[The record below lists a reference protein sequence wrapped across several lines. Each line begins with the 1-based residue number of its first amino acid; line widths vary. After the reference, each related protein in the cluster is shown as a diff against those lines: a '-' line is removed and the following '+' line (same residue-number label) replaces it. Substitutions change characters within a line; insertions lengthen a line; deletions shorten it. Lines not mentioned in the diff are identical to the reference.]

1 MLLVAA
7 LPGTLYVYQGEE
19 LGLPEV
25 EDLPLEQL
33 QDPMHFQSGGTDPGR
48 DGCRVPLPWADSQ
61 SPYGFGPE
69 GSTPWL
75 PQPPTWAALSVAAET
90 DDPTSMLTLYR
101 DVIAVRRGLVGTAES
116 IAWLDAEPGVLA
128 FARGDV
134 ACVVNLSPGPVQ
146 LPAGTVLITSGPLD
160 GDRLPVDSAAWV
172 QLDNHQPDPE
182 Q

>member
-1 MLLVAA
+1 
-7 LPGTLYVYQGEE
+7 
-19 LGLPEV
+19 
-25 EDLPLEQL
+25 
-33 QDPMHFQSGGTDPGR
+33 
-48 DGCRVPLPWADSQ
+48 
-61 SPYGFGPE
+61 
-69 GSTPWL
+69 
-75 PQPPTWAALSVAAET
+75 LSVAAET